1 MGRVQ
6 GGCEGSTESVKTNVT
21 PNNRFFYMAIRQWVR
36 RFIVKRVTAQ
46 IES

>member
-6 GGCEGSTESVKTNVT
+6 GGCEGFSESVKTNVT
-21 PNNRFFYMAIRQWVR
+21 PNNKFFYTANRQWVR